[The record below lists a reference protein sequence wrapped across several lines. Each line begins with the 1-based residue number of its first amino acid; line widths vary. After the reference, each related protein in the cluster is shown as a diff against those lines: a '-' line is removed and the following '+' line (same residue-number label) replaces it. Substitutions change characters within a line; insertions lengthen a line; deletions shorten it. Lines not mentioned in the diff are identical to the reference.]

1 MKRIKPSNI
10 LLVLAVFISIGFA
23 YLSTNLAINGTSLFK
38 KSSWDVHFDNIEID
52 SGSVQLQT
60 GDYAPTISNDGL
72 TVSYKITCNIPGEYY
87 KFNIDVV
94 NDGSL
99 NAKID
104 SINAPTIP
112 QGYEDNILFSLKYL
126 DGTDV
131 KEGNVLLV
139 GEKTTYVVTTK
150 NRDDISAD
158 QLISEAITLPM
169 EVSISYTQIK
179 SSDITKATFK
189 TGWEVSTLM
198 NNLAD
203 RIDDQLYHVGYSNNI
218 KHFKRSDTLDDD
230 SNIISTE
237 DSDKPIYIWYEESDE
252 NYPVAFYNELT
263 EEFDYYVP
271 YGIIYWYSDADV
283 VYLNEDSSF
292 FFNHDIVIH
301 ENYLDENNANTYTEE
316 EIQKMLVFG
325 NLTDISGIAQIITS
339 KVTNMAYMFDRCC
352 QMSDY
357 SLLKTWD
364 VTNVTDMEQMFNYN
378 TSNDYLDY
386 LSNWDVSNVTNM
398 SHMFYY
404 NINLNDLSSLEEW
417 NTKKV
422 TNMSYMFAYAKM
434 INLNGLS
441 SWNVTNVTD
450 MSGMF
455 STCRKLADASAI
467 ENWDVSNVTDMST
480 MFSSNTTTLPSWYS

>member
-1 MKRIKPSNI
+1 MRRKLSTKIYII
-10 LLVLAVFISIGFA
+10 LALFISIGFA
-23 YLSTNLAINGTSLFK
+23 YLSTNLNINGTSMF
-38 KSSWDVHFDNIEID
+38 KSSSWNIYFDNIEVD
-52 SGSVQLQT
+52 SSSVELQS
-60 GDYAPTISNDGL
+60 GDIAPTISNDKL
-72 TVSYKITCNIPGEYY
+72 TVSYQVTCNKPGEYY

-104 SINAPTIP
+104 SISIP
-112 QGYEDNILFSLKYL
+112 QIPEGYENNIEFSLKYL
-126 DGTDV
+126 DGTTV
-131 KEGNVLLV
+131 EEGNVLLA
-139 GEKTTYVVTTK
+139 GEKTTFVITTK

-169 EVSISYTQIK
+169 SVSISYTQIK

-252 NYPVAFYNELT
+252 NYPTEFYDDNGEPY
-263 EEFDYYVP
+263 FVP

-292 FFNHDIVIH
+292 FFNHD
-301 ENYLDENNANTYTEE
+301 NYSHDYYLEENNEYTEE
-316 EIQKMLVFG
+316 EQLKILVFG
-325 NLTDISGIAQIITS
+325 NLSDISGITQINTS
-339 KVTNMAYMFDRCC
+339 SVTNMAYMFDRCC

-364 VTNVTDMEQMFNYN
+364 VSYVTEMEAMFSFN
-378 TSNDYLDY
+378 TSVSSLDY
-386 LSNWDVSNVTNM
+386 LSNWDVSNVTDMNQ
-398 SHMFYY
+398 MFYY
-404 NINLNDLSSLEEW
+404 MTNVNDISSLENW
-417 NTKKV
+417 NTH
-422 TNMSYMFAYAKM
+422 S
-434 INLNGLS
+434 
-441 SWNVTNVTD
+441 VTD
-450 MSGMF
+450 MSQMFSYDKMVDLNGIANWNVSSVENMSGMF
-455 STCRKLADASAI
+455 ERCSSLTDATAI
-467 ENWDVSNVTDMST
+467 ENWDVSSVTDMSN
-480 MFSSNTTTLPSWYS
+480 MFYRTATTSATLPSWYS